1 MHQNEQSWCI
11 SSFYLN
17 ISPFP
22 HEFNTPKP
30 QHFSFFNSQNPFTI
44 KLLTPCIK
52 LAQIGAKVER
62 KAENMKKKKGFT
74 LAEVLITLAIIGIV
88 AAITLP
94 SLLVNVNEKAWE
106 AQRKALHARLA
117 QAIGQ
122 MNTLGGY
129 GTYTEDEEGTT
140 TEDTAAESFI
150 IDALSKVYKINNV
163 CGPDKLSSCGI
174 PSKITTL
181 DAVSEINFPTKMSK
195 LNAKLLNG
203 SHVSGENG
211 DVADTKAAA
220 FETVNGESIA
230 VFYNP
235 LCSSDTT
242 ADHYIQNKMC
252 VNFVYDLNGSEGPN
266 QVGKD
271 VGFITAFYNKAPVV
285 VAPIPY
291 NSDYT
296 SDVPQYTETSG
307 TVDAPTACKT
317 MGEDLRLP
325 DRDELASLVVNA
337 PLINL
342 GENGSA
348 YWSGSVLSLGTSGL
362 GWAQNFSYGG
372 RARNP
377 RSTKYFVR
385 CIRR

>member
-1 MHQNEQSWCI
+1 
-11 SSFYLN
+11 
-17 ISPFP
+17 
-22 HEFNTPKP
+22 
-30 QHFSFFNSQNPFTI
+30 
-44 KLLTPCIK
+44 
-52 LAQIGAKVER
+52 
-62 KAENMKKKKGFT
+62 MKKKTGFT
-74 LAEVLITLAIIGIV
+74 LAEILITLAIIGIV

-94 SLLVNVNEKAWE
+94 SLLVNVNEKAWD
-106 AQRKALHARLA
+106 AQKKALHARLA

-129 GTYTEDEEGTT
+129 GTYTEDAEGTAT
-140 TEDTAAESFI
+140 TDTAAESFI
-150 IDALSKVYKINNV
+150 LDALSKVYKINNV

-181 DAVSEINFPTKMSK
+181 DAVSEINFPTKMK
-195 LNAKLLNG
+195 ELNAKLLNG
-203 SHVSGENG
+203 GHYTGEDG

-242 ADHYIQNKMC
+242 AIHYTQNKMC
-252 VNFVYDLNGSEGPN
+252 VNFVYDLNGAEGPN

-271 VGFITAFYNKAPVV
+271 VGFITAFYNKSPVV

-291 NSDYT
+291 NTDYT
-296 SDVPQYTETSG
+296 SVVKQYTETSG
-307 TVDAPTACKT
+307 QIDAPTACKT

-325 DRDELASLVVNA
+325 DRDELASLFVNA

-342 GENGSA
+342 GESTSY
-348 YWSGSVLSLGTSGL
+348 YWSGSVISLGTSRLAWGQTFVD
-362 GWAQNFSYGG
+362 GYRG
-372 RARNP
+372 RFD
-377 RSTKYFVR
+377 RSNTLYVR
-385 CIRR
+385 CLRR

>member
-1 MHQNEQSWCI
+1 
-11 SSFYLN
+11 
-17 ISPFP
+17 
-22 HEFNTPKP
+22 
-30 QHFSFFNSQNPFTI
+30 
-44 KLLTPCIK
+44 
-52 LAQIGAKVER
+52 
-62 KAENMKKKKGFT
+62 MKKFRGFT

-94 SLLVNVNEKAWE
+94 SLLVNVNEKAWD
-106 AQRKALHARLA
+106 AQKRALHARLA

-129 GTYTEDEEGTT
+129 GTYTEDEDGTAT
-140 TEDTAAESFI
+140 ADTAAESFI
-150 IDALSKVYKINNV
+150 LDALSKVYKINNV
-163 CGPDKLSSCGI
+163 CGPDKLNSCGI

-181 DAVSEINFPTKMSK
+181 DAVAEINFPTKMK
-195 LNAKLLNG
+195 ELNAKLLNG
-203 SHVSGENG
+203 AHNTGENG

-242 ADHYIQNKMC
+242 VNHYVQNKMC

-271 VGFITAFYNKAPVV
+271 VGFITAFYNKNPVV
-285 VAPIPY
+285 VAPVPF
-291 NSDYT
+291 STDYA
-296 SDVPQYTETSG
+296 SAVKQYTETEG
-307 TVDAPTACKT
+307 EIDAPTACKT

-325 DRDELASLVVNA
+325 DRDELASLFVNA

-342 GENGSA
+342 GENNGY
-348 YWSGSVLSLGTSGL
+348 YWSGSVISLGMSGL
-362 GWAQNFSYGG
+362 VWVQRFVNGNRFRGG
-372 RARNP
+372 RSSMNH
-377 RSTKYFVR
+377 VR